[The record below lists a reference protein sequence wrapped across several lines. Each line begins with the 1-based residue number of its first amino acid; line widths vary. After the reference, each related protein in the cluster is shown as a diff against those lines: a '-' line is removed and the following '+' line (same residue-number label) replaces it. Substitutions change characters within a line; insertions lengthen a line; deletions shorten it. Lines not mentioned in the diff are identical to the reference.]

1 MTARRGTAP
10 HPILTYGLAVLLCA
24 AIFGLRQAFRS
35 PDVDRLVFIPFMP
48 AIVVAAAWGGLGPGL
63 VATLLGS
70 ALAGTAFLGPNPTA
84 TFTEPGRLLGI
95 VIFVFSGVAVSWV
108 CETFHTSIAELT
120 YNFAFKARLAPDG
133 RLALDAVSDGFERL
147 LGLRLDE
154 LPSPDAWAPLVHS
167 DHLERLAVNLQRLA
181 QGEVVEDELRAV
193 PRDGRELWVR
203 YRIRPVRRTD
213 GALEVFGAVED
224 VTERRR
230 AAAEAERLLEQLHIV
245 TDSMGAAVAQCSRDM
260 RYVWASPAYLAW
272 RGVSEDRVVGR
283 PIEEV
288 LGPAAFRALLPHF
301 QRVLAGETVEYEA
314 LIEVAGLGPRWLHA
328 IYSPVPGPSGGIEG
342 WVAVVMDVTQR
353 HRAEFDL
360 READRRKDEFIA
372 ILAHELRNPLAPVLS
387 ALEILRRE
395 GSDPALRTQA
405 VAMMT
410 RQVQQMVRLIDDLLD
425 VARLTR
431 GTLELRRVRMDLV
444 SALDGAIETTR
455 SLIERSGHVL
465 TTEIPAGPFPIH
477 GDPVR
482 LAQVFANLLNNAARY
497 SDAGGPI
504 VLGVER
510 DGAQARV
517 TVRDEGIGIP
527 AEALPGIFE
536 MFSRVDSRLTR
547 TRGGLGVGLGLV
559 RRLVEMHGG
568 TVAAHSAGPGRGS
581 TFTVALPLAT
591 APAPAES
598 PLPGASVDHANGA
611 RRVLVVDDN
620 EDAAVSLA
628 ALLRLSGHH
637 ARTVHE
643 PFETLAVAEADRP
656 DVILL
661 DIGMPGLD
669 GYQLARR
676 IRSQPWGRDIVLVA
690 VTGWG
695 REEDRERSRDEGF
708 DRHLVKPV
716 DTETLTALLDSLPP
730 APVPSGTASAGD

>member
-1 MTARRGTAP
+1 
-10 HPILTYGLAVLLCA
+10 
-24 AIFGLRQAFRS
+24 
-35 PDVDRLVFIPFMP
+35 
-48 AIVVAAAWGGLGPGL
+48 
-63 VATLLGS
+63 LLG
-70 ALAGTAFLGPNPTA
+70 T
-84 TFTEPGRLLGI
+84 
-95 VIFVFSGVAVSWV
+95 
-108 CETFHTSIAELT
+108 C
-120 YNFAFKARLAPDG
+120 
-133 RLALDAVSDGFERL
+133 
-147 LGLRLDE
+147 
-154 LPSPDAWAPLVHS
+154 
-167 DHLERLAVNLQRLA
+167 Q
-181 QGEVVEDELRAV
+181 
-193 PRDGRELWVR
+193 
-203 YRIRPVRRTD
+203 
-213 GALEVFGAVED
+213 D
-224 VTERRR
+224 VTESRL
-230 AAAEAERLLEQLHIV
+230 AEQERE
-245 TDSMGAAVAQCSRDM
+245 
-260 RYVWASPAYLAW
+260 
-272 RGVSEDRVVGR
+272 
-283 PIEEV
+283 
-288 LGPAAFRALLPHF
+288 RALEELK
-301 QRVLAGETVEYEA
+301 
-314 LIEVAGLGPRWLHA
+314 
-328 IYSPVPGPSGGIEG
+328 
-342 WVAVVMDVTQR
+342 
-353 HRAEFDL
+353 
-360 READRRKDEFIA
+360 EADRQKDEF
-372 ILAHELRNPLAPVLS
+372 LAMLSHELRNPLAPILS
-387 ALEILRRE
+387 AVEVLRFTDPGDRE
-395 GSDPALRTQA
+395 VSAKFRA
-405 VAMMT
+405 IIE
-410 RQVQQMVRLIDDLLD
+410 RQVTLMKRLLDDLLD
-425 VARLTR
+425 VARVSRGKIHLRKELVDLT
-431 GTLELRRVRMDLV
+431 GVVVR
-444 SALDGAIETTR
+444 AIEVSRPLISEKQQRVSVTSGPKENILVDADATR
-455 SLIERSGHVL
+455 LV
-465 TTEIPAGPFPIH
+465 
-477 GDPVR
+477 
-482 LAQVFANLLNNAARY
+482 QVFANLLNNAARY